1 MLNFTKICLVFCI
14 CLGLQANGEAQSLVA
29 KVAAVSKVNQT
40 SLGEGIAQKDP
51 VLLDLVTKAGL
62 MPMLTNGGEYTFF
75 APSGQALTQ
84 HQNDSPEQLRS
95 FLEQHIV
102 KGTLTTEDLRDGAD
116 IKSMGGNNLR
126 VCRKKGNVM
135 VSGLRLVKSDQLY
148 MNGVWHQ
155 LSGAIQSSSSTL

>member
-1 MLNFTKICLVFCI
+1 M
-14 CLGLQANGEAQSLVA
+14 
-29 KVAAVSKVNQT
+29 SKVNRT

-51 VLLDLVTKAGL
+51 VLLDMVTKAGL
-62 MPMLTNGGEYTFF
+62 MPMLTNSGEYTFF
-75 APSGQALTQ
+75 APSSQALGQ

-116 IKSMGGNNLR
+116 IKSMGGNSLR
-126 VCRKKGNVM
+126 VCRKKGTLM
-135 VSGLRLVKSDQLY
+135 VSGLRLMKSDQLY

-155 LSGAIQSSSSTL
+155 LSGAIPPPTNAL